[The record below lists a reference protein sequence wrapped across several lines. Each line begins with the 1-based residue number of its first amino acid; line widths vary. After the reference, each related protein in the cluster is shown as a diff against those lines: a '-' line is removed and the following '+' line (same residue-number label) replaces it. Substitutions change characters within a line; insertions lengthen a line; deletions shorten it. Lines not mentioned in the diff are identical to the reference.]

1 LTVLVDTGPLVAAV
15 SRADVWHGRVAGWWS
30 ANREPVLIPVTVL
43 PEAAYLIGSR
53 LGAAHET
60 AFARSIAG
68 GEVEVGA
75 LDDADLGRAADLMAA
90 YQDLPLGLVDASIVA
105 MAERLD
111 VATILTT
118 DRRHFGVVRPA
129 HCERLR
135 LVP

>member
-1 LTVLVDTGPLVAAV
+1 VDTGPLVAAV
-15 SRADVWHGRVAGWWS
+15 SRSDGWHARVASWWA

-43 PEAAYLIGSR
+43 PEAAYLIGTR

-60 AFARSIAG
+60 AFVRALAD
-68 GEVEVGA
+68 GEAEVGA
-75 LDDADLGRAADLMAA
+75 VEDADLGRAAELMAT
-90 YQDLPLGLVDASIVA
+90 YQDLPLGLVDATIIA

-111 VATILTT
+111 VTTILST

-129 HCERLR
+129 HCPRFH